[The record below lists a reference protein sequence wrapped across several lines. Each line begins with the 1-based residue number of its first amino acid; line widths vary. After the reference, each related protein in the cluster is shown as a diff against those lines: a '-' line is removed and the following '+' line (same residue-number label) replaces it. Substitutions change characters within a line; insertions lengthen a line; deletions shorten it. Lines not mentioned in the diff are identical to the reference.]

1 MATFILDSDE
11 GRLYW
16 IDFPLSDIK
25 SSRLDGSDVSV
36 IIKSSPMSLRAI
48 SVYGNFIYYSDLNR
62 NMTLKVNKTTGS
74 EPTVILNNTIGLD
87 IHICLI
93 NRKYILSQD

>member
-16 IDFPLSDIK
+16 TDFPHSEIK

-48 SVYGNFIYYSDLNR
+48 NVYGNFIYYSDLSR
-62 NMTLKVNKTTGS
+62 HMILKVNKTTGS
-74 EPTVILNNTIGLD
+74 EPTAILNNTIGLS
-87 IHICLI
+87 IHICPI